1 MMKHQWMADT
11 NVAVHTQKAEQHGST
26 SLIQAPSKEDAVLHS
41 FSVQKMDV
49 FYDQQEAEQH
59 VKACQLECE
68 DLRCGTDTG
77 FAQQEVYDQPVGWY
91 PQGWHCDNSG

>member
-1 MMKHQWMADT
+1 MGDS
-11 NVAVHTQKAEQHGST
+11 NVAVHTQKAEQQGSA
-26 SLIQAPSKEDAVLHS
+26 SLIQTPRKEYAVLHY
-41 FSVQKMDV
+41 FSVHKRDV

-68 DLRCGTDTG
+68 DLRCGTHTS
-77 FAQQEVYDQPVGWY
+77 FAQQEVYDQQVGWY